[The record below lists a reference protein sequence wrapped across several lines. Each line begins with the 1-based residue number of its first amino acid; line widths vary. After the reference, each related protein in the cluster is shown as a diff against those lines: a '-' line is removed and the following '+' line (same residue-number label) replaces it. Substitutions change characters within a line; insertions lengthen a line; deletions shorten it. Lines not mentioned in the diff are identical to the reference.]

1 MTTDTVPQTVLF
13 PDLFDKP
20 LFARFN
26 QEQASSDGGAILL
39 KAAERIYGLVKAF
52 AGCLFDKRAPD
63 KTRHSLADL
72 IGQRIFGIACGHPDC
87 NDGDR
92 LAEDPI
98 HKLLLDRDPVSGE
111 RLASQP
117 TLSRFENAVNG
128 CALYRMADELA
139 TRVIAR
145 HRRRLDGRARCIT
158 IDLDPTDDPT
168 HGAQQ
173 YTLFN
178 GYYDN
183 WCYLPLLGFLTFD
196 RESEQYLCA
205 ALLRHG
211 KAVASEGTV
220 GLLSRLLPRLR
231 RAFPRA
237 RILVRLDGGFASPAV
252 FAFLEAQP
260 RLDYVVAMAKNA
272 VLERYAEPAMLVAR
286 ARTWRSEQTEHV
298 YTETD
303 EYQAGTWNHAR
314 RVVIKAEVVRH
325 RDREPRDNP
334 RFVVTNMR
342 QTPRFLYEKV
352 YCARGDAEN
361 RIKELKA
368 LQIDRTSCQTFSA
381 NQASSAESVGE
392 FWFGQVAKCVIQS
405 DFQCPG
411 GAEPIRPF
419 GDHSGLPVEAFDNA
433 TGELPPGSEPVQD
446 QVAVRAHH
454 AGNILHRFEP
464 RAQRPSAPAVEELS
478 GPVRRHV
485 APQRLEVLLEQVG
498 ANRAQVATHQFR
510 KPFRLPVGE
519 ILRTLEQEPAAVLEH
534 RRPAL
539 GGELAGLGRA
549 HFVDCLREVAHDV
562 EAVEHLHRLPG
573 AFGDHLQV
581 GLPHV
586 RAHEVQRRA
595 ACGAEPVE
603 EALQCRG
610 LAFAS
615 DPQQTLAVAVD
626 LIDQRQVALPA
637 AAR

>member
-20 LFARFN
+20 LFAQFN

-92 LAEDPI
+92 LADDPI

-111 RLASQP
+111 RWRRSRRCRGSRTRSTAARSTAWRTSWPRGSSSGIAAVWTGGRGASRSTWIRRTTRRTGRSSTRSSTATTTTGATCRCLA
-117 TLSRFENAVNG
+117 
-128 CALYRMADELA
+128 
-139 TRVIAR
+139 
-145 HRRRLDGRARCIT
+145 
-158 IDLDPTDDPT
+158 
-168 HGAQQ
+168 
-173 YTLFN
+173 
-178 GYYDN
+178 
-183 WCYLPLLGFLTFD
+183 FLTFD

-220 GLLSRLLPRLR
+220 GLLSRLLPLLR

-272 VLERYAEPAMLVAR
+272 VLERHAGPAMLVAR

-314 RVVIKAEVVRH
+314 RVVIKAEVVRLA
-325 RDREPRDNP
+325 DREPRDNP

-368 LQIDRTSCQTFSA
+368 LQIDRTSCQAFSA
-381 NQASSAESVGE
+381 NQL
-392 FWFGQVAKCVIQS
+392 
-405 DFQCPG
+405 
-411 GAEPIRPF
+411 R
-419 GDHSGLPVEAFDNA
+419 
-433 TGELPPGSEPVQD
+433 
-446 QVAVRAHH
+446 
-454 AGNILHRFEP
+454 
-464 RAQRPSAPAVEELS
+464 
-478 GPVRRHV
+478 
-485 APQRLEVLLEQVG
+485 VLLTAAAYVLMQELRLR
-498 ANRAQVATHQFR
+498 AADTACARAQVPWLRDRLLKLGVQVVRSAR
-510 KPFRLPVGE
+510 RIVLRLPRATPD
-519 ILRTLEQEPAAVLEH
+519 LAAWRH
-534 RRPAL
+534 IAFAL
-539 GGELAGLGRA
+539 GARAG
-549 HFVDCLREVAHDV
+549 
-562 EAVEHLHRLPG
+562 
-573 AFGDHLQV
+573 
-581 GLPHV
+581 
-586 RAHEVQRRA
+586 
-595 ACGAEPVE
+595 
-603 EALQCRG
+603 
-610 LAFAS
+610 
-615 DPQQTLAVAVD
+615 
-626 LIDQRQVALPA
+626 
-637 AAR
+637 

>member
-92 LAEDPI
+92 LADDPI
-98 HKLLLDRDPVSGE
+98 HKLLLDRDPVSGRAPGIAADAVAVRE
-111 RLASQP
+111 RGQP
-117 TLSRFENAVNG
+117 LR
-128 CALYRMADELA
+128 ALPHGDDWPA
-139 TRVIAR
+139 RVIER

-158 IDLDPTDDPT
+158 IDLDPTGRPDAR
-168 HGAQQ
+168 GAAVHA
-173 YTLFN
+173 LH

-252 FAFLEAQP
+252 FDFLEAQP

-272 VLERYAEPAMLVAR
+272 VLERHAGPAMLVAR

-303 EYQAGTWNHAR
+303 STR
-314 RVVIKAEVVRH
+314 
-325 RDREPRDNP
+325 P
-334 RFVVTNMR
+334 
-342 QTPRFLYEKV
+342 
-352 YCARGDAEN
+352 ARGTT
-361 RIKELKA
+361 R
-368 LQIDRTSCQTFSA
+368 
-381 NQASSAESVGE
+381 
-392 FWFGQVAKCVIQS
+392 
-405 DFQCPG
+405 G
-411 GAEPIRPF
+411 GW
-419 GDHSGLPVEAFDNA
+419 
-433 TGELPPGSEPVQD
+433 
-446 QVAVRAHH
+446 
-454 AGNILHRFEP
+454 
-464 RAQRPSAPAVEELS
+464 
-478 GPVRRHV
+478 
-485 APQRLEVLLEQVG
+485 
-498 ANRAQVATHQFR
+498 
-510 KPFRLPVGE
+510 
-519 ILRTLEQEPAAVLEH
+519 
-534 RRPAL
+534 
-539 GGELAGLGRA
+539 
-549 HFVDCLREVAHDV
+549 
-562 EAVEHLHRLPG
+562 
-573 AFGDHLQV
+573 
-581 GLPHV
+581 
-586 RAHEVQRRA
+586 
-595 ACGAEPVE
+595 
-603 EALQCRG
+603 
-610 LAFAS
+610 
-615 DPQQTLAVAVD
+615 
-626 LIDQRQVALPA
+626 
-637 AAR
+637 

>member
-139 TRVIAR
+139 TRVIER

-298 YTETD
+298 YTETN

-325 RDREPRDNP
+325 RDRVNYFCRSTTII
-334 RFVVTNMR
+334 FAGALAVTPEAPGQRR
-342 QTPRFLYEKV
+342 QPPVPTDPDRKPARATPRSRTR
-352 YCARGDAEN
+352 RGTAAT
-361 RIKELKA
+361 RPATPGTVPAIPGA
-368 LQIDRTSCQTFSA
+368 SA
-381 NQASSAESVGE
+381 PRRPTAVPRPPVCWPAVP
-392 FWFGQVAKCVIQS
+392 
-405 DFQCPG
+405 DPG
-411 GAEPIRPF
+411 FA
-419 GDHSGLPVEAFDNA
+419 GLP
-433 TGELPPGSEPVQD
+433 S
-446 QVAVRAHH
+446 
-454 AGNILHRFEP
+454 
-464 RAQRPSAPAVEELS
+464 
-478 GPVRRHV
+478 
-485 APQRLEVLLEQVG
+485 
-498 ANRAQVATHQFR
+498 
-510 KPFRLPVGE
+510 LPVTCLP
-519 ILRTLEQEPAAVLEH
+519 LRVRQRH
-534 RRPAL
+534 RQYCT
-539 GGELAGLGRA
+539 
-549 HFVDCLREVAHDV
+549 V
-562 EAVEHLHRLPG
+562 
-573 AFGDHLQV
+573 
-581 GLPHV
+581 
-586 RAHEVQRRA
+586 
-595 ACGAEPVE
+595 
-603 EALQCRG
+603 
-610 LAFAS
+610 
-615 DPQQTLAVAVD
+615 T
-626 LIDQRQVALPA
+626 
-637 AAR
+637 

>member
-92 LAEDPI
+92 LADDPI

-139 TRVIAR
+139 TRVIER

-298 YTETD
+298 YTETN

-325 RDREPRDNP
+325 RDREPRDQSALRRDQHAADAAFPLREGLLRP
-334 RFVVTNMR
+334 RGRREPDQGTEGPTDR
-342 QTPRFLYEKV
+342 PH
-352 YCARGDAEN
+352 
-361 RIKELKA
+361 ELP
-368 LQIDRTSCQTFSA
+368 DVFG
-381 NQASSAESVGE
+381 ESV
-392 FWFGQVAKCVIQS
+392 A
-405 DFQCPG
+405 
-411 GAEPIRPF
+411 
-419 GDHSGLPVEAFDNA
+419 
-433 TGELPPGSEPVQD
+433 
-446 QVAVRAHH
+446 
-454 AGNILHRFEP
+454 
-464 RAQRPSAPAVEELS
+464 
-478 GPVRRHV
+478 
-485 APQRLEVLLEQVG
+485 
-498 ANRAQVATHQFR
+498 
-510 KPFRLPVGE
+510 
-519 ILRTLEQEPAAVLEH
+519 
-534 RRPAL
+534 RPAD
-539 GGELAGLGRA
+539 GGGLRADAG
-549 HFVDCLREVAHDV
+549 V
-562 EAVEHLHRLPG
+562 
-573 AFGDHLQV
+573 
-581 GLPHV
+581 
-586 RAHEVQRRA
+586 
-595 ACGAEPVE
+595 
-603 EALQCRG
+603 
-610 LAFAS
+610 
-615 DPQQTLAVAVD
+615 
-626 LIDQRQVALPA
+626 A
-637 AAR
+637 AARRRHRVRPRAGALAARPAAEARRPGGVLGASHRPAPAARDTGPGGVAAYRVRARGARRIAARRAPHR

>member
-1 MTTDTVPQTVLF
+1 MHV
-13 PDLFDKP
+13 
-20 LFARFN
+20 
-26 QEQASSDGGAILL
+26 
-39 KAAERIYGLVKAF
+39 
-52 AGCLFDKRAPD
+52 
-63 KTRHSLADL
+63 
-72 IGQRIFGIACGHPDC
+72 
-87 NDGDR
+87 
-92 LAEDPI
+92 
-98 HKLLLDRDPVSGE
+98 
-111 RLASQP
+111 
-117 TLSRFENAVNG
+117 
-128 CALYRMADELA
+128 
-139 TRVIAR
+139 
-145 HRRRLDGRARCIT
+145 
-158 IDLDPTDDPT
+158 
-168 HGAQQ
+168 
-173 YTLFN
+173 
-178 GYYDN
+178 
-183 WCYLPLLGFLTFD
+183 
-196 RESEQYLCA
+196 
-205 ALLRHG
+205 
-211 KAVASEGTV
+211 
-220 GLLSRLLPRLR
+220 
-231 RAFPRA
+231 
-237 RILVRLDGGFASPAV
+237 
-252 FAFLEAQP
+252 AFLGRKTDVVGRSTASAGRPGEASGGQW
-260 RLDYVVAMAKNA
+260 V
-272 VLERYAEPAMLVAR
+272 
-286 ARTWRSEQTEHV
+286 
-298 YTETD
+298 
-303 EYQAGTWNHAR
+303 
-314 RVVIKAEVVRH
+314 
-325 RDREPRDNP
+325 
-334 RFVVTNMR
+334 
-342 QTPRFLYEKV
+342 TPR
-352 YCARGDAEN
+352 RGV
-361 RIKELKA
+361 RYGIRLS
-368 LQIDRTSCQTFSA
+368 LF
-381 NQASSAESVGE
+381 ASSAESVGE
-392 FWFGQVAKCVIQS
+392 FWFGQGAKCVIQS

-464 RAQRPSAPAVEELS
+464 RAHRPSAPAVEELS

-485 APQRLEVLLEQVG
+485 APERLKVLLEQVG
-498 ANRAQVATHQFR
+498 ANRAQVATHQLR

>member
-52 AGCLFDKRAPD
+52 AGCLFDMRAPD

-92 LAEDPI
+92 LADDP
-98 HKLLLDRDPVSGE
+98 HPQAAARQRPGFGRAPGVAADAVAVRGTQSTAA
-111 RLASQP
+111 RSTAWP
-117 TLSRFENAVNG
+117 TSWPRGSSRGIAAV
-128 CALYRMADELA
+128 
-139 TRVIAR
+139 
-145 HRRRLDGRARCIT
+145 LDGRARCIT

-183 WCYLPLLGFLTFD
+183 CCYLPLLGFLTFD

-237 RILVRLDGGFASPAV
+237 RILVRLDGGFASQAV

-260 RLDYVVAMAKNA
+260 RLDYVIAMAKNA

-298 YTETD
+298 YTETN

-352 YCARGDAEN
+352 YCPH
-361 RIKELKA
+361 ELP
-368 LQIDRTSCQTFSA
+368 DVFG
-381 NQASSAESVGE
+381 ESVARPADG
-392 FWFGQVAKCVIQS
+392 GGLRADAGVAAVRRRYRVRPRAGALAARPAAEARR
-405 DFQCPG
+405 PG
-411 GAEPIRPF
+411 GVLGASHRP
-419 GDHSGLPVEAFDNA
+419 
-433 TGELPPGSEPVQD
+433 
-446 QVAVRAHH
+446 
-454 AGNILHRFEP
+454 
-464 RAQRPSAPAVEELS
+464 APAARDTDLAAW
-478 GPVRRHV
+478 RHI
-485 APQRLEVLLEQVG
+485 A
-498 ANRAQVATHQFR
+498 F
-510 KPFRLPVGE
+510 
-519 ILRTLEQEPAAVLEH
+519 
-534 RRPAL
+534 AL
-539 GGELAGLGRA
+539 GARAG
-549 HFVDCLREVAHDV
+549 
-562 EAVEHLHRLPG
+562 
-573 AFGDHLQV
+573 
-581 GLPHV
+581 
-586 RAHEVQRRA
+586 
-595 ACGAEPVE
+595 
-603 EALQCRG
+603 
-610 LAFAS
+610 
-615 DPQQTLAVAVD
+615 
-626 LIDQRQVALPA
+626 
-637 AAR
+637 

>member
-92 LAEDPI
+92 LADDPI

-260 RLDYVVAMAKNA
+260 RLDYVIAMAKNA

-298 YTETD
+298 YTETN

-361 RIKELKA
+361 RIKEGA
-368 LQIDRTSCQTFSA
+368 FPISR
-381 NQASSAESVGE
+381 SSAVCRQRWTVRLGE
-392 FWFGQVAKCVIQS
+392 VEPVFGQTGRVVLDITARTAHDGALKWTRPSTVPSREIDLGNIPVHLRTALRRVLEFEARAPAPRSAEEAEQLRRAAAGHRGRVLRRPPHPRAATRGALRRGWRRGERPRAPPAPADAERRPGDRQRS
-405 DFQCPG
+405 HLPGHDGAGHDAVLPRVTRPSGEAEAGTLPRLG
-411 GAEPIRPF
+411 GAGHLRP
-419 GDHSGLPVEAFDNA
+419 V
-433 TGELPPGSEPVQD
+433 
-446 QVAVRAHH
+446 H
-454 AGNILHRFEP
+454 AE
-464 RAQRPSAPAVEELS
+464 
-478 GPVRRHV
+478 
-485 APQRLEVLLEQVG
+485 
-498 ANRAQVATHQFR
+498 
-510 KPFRLPVGE
+510 
-519 ILRTLEQEPAAVLEH
+519 
-534 RRPAL
+534 
-539 GGELAGLGRA
+539 AGLGCKPRGRHAQLAGRIAGAAPLRRHRPGYQDPPLDRLSLRLRGHERPSRA
-549 HFVDCLREVAHDV
+549 
-562 EAVEHLHRLPG
+562 
-573 AFGDHLQV
+573 
-581 GLPHV
+581 
-586 RAHEVQRRA
+586 RRA
-595 ACGAEPVE
+595 VCWTA
-603 EALQCRG
+603 
-610 LAFAS
+610 
-615 DPQQTLAVAVD
+615 
-626 LIDQRQVALPA
+626 
-637 AAR
+637 

>member
-260 RLDYVVAMAKNA
+260 RLDYVIAMAKNA

-286 ARTWRSEQTEHV
+286 ARTVAQR
-298 YTETD
+298 TD
-303 EYQAGTWNHAR
+303 RAR
-314 RVVIKAEVVRH
+314 LH
-325 RDREPRDNP
+325 RDQR
-334 RFVVTNMR
+334 V
-342 QTPRFLYEKV
+342 
-352 YCARGDAEN
+352 
-361 RIKELKA
+361 
-368 LQIDRTSCQTFSA
+368 
-381 NQASSAESVGE
+381 
-392 FWFGQVAKCVIQS
+392 
-405 DFQCPG
+405 PG
-411 GAEPIRPF
+411 R
-419 GDHSGLPVEAFDNA
+419 HV
-433 TGELPPGSEPVQD
+433 
-446 QVAVRAHH
+446 
-454 AGNILHRFEP
+454 EP
-464 RAQRPSAPAVEELS
+464 RAAGGDQGRSRPPPRPRATGQSALRRDQHAADAAFPLREGLLRPRGRREPDQGTEGPTDRPHELPDVFGES
-478 GPVRRHV
+478 V
-485 APQRLEVLLEQVG
+485 A
-498 ANRAQVATHQFR
+498 
-510 KPFRLPVGE
+510 
-519 ILRTLEQEPAAVLEH
+519 
-534 RRPAL
+534 RPAD
-539 GGELAGLGRA
+539 GGGLRADAG
-549 HFVDCLREVAHDV
+549 V
-562 EAVEHLHRLPG
+562 
-573 AFGDHLQV
+573 
-581 GLPHV
+581 
-586 RAHEVQRRA
+586 
-595 ACGAEPVE
+595 
-603 EALQCRG
+603 
-610 LAFAS
+610 
-615 DPQQTLAVAVD
+615 
-626 LIDQRQVALPA
+626 A
-637 AAR
+637 AARRRHRVRPRAGALAARPAAEARRPGGVLGASHRPAPAARDTRLGGVAAYRVRARGARRIAARRAPHR